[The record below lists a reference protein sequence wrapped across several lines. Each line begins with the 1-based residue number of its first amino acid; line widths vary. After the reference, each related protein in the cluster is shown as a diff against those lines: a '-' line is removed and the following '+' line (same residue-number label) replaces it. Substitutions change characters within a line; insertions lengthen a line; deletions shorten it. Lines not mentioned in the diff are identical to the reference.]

1 MIKFFRS
8 QGLWKIVENGISKYK
23 PTEKEVEDDSKA
35 LFLLQQAVYETILHK
50 IVEFD
55 SAKEACYHIKNEN
68 QGISRMVT
76 VRQQTLR
83 QNFDLLQMK

>member
-68 QGISRMVT
+68 QGTSRMVT